1 MDGTFF
7 MCVTQPLCRLRP
19 LVPGSAA
26 AQPAACESL
35 PPRGMVI
42 TTVQGL
48 RASQVQRST
57 PFLCGRHWFCDG
69 PSPAQLQRGRQLQ
82 LLVAGTVSLA
92 ARFIT
97 MNAKGKRQAKV
108 AATAA
113 RRRTSL
119 PPT

>member
-1 MDGTFF
+1 
-7 MCVTQPLCRLRP
+7 MCNAATVPLCRLRP

-92 ARFIT
+92 APCFIT